1 MMFTPEPPQMPN
13 PAIIEAE
20 GKEKQQR
27 MRRDAA
33 TRMPLIAK
41 IIGILII
48 LAFIIM
54 LILMN
59 VFHLF

>member
-1 MMFTPEPPQMPN
+1 MMFTPGPPPMPN
-13 PAIIEAE
+13 PAFIEAE
-20 GKEKQQR
+20 GKGKQQN
-27 MRRDAA
+27 MRRDFAI
-33 TRMPLIAK
+33 RMPSADK
-41 IIGILII
+41 IIGILMM